1 MYMHMYI
8 YKYLCMF
15 MGVCMHIWK
24 PEINSHSSGDIK
36 FAFLLLFLFCLI
48 VFGQGLSLG
57 PGFTD

>member
-36 FAFLLLFLFCLI
+36 FAFFVIIFVLFNCFWT
-48 VFGQGLSLG
+48 GSLTG
-57 PGFTD
+57 TWVH